1 MHVYWLQ
8 MLQSHLK
15 GLDEGPQ
22 QCPDAFAP
30 AQQFDQSHHSEQAEE
45 GDWDA
50 SAVLRVLKWRVKS
63 VKVQHQDTDDEKA
76 LYHMLIRAGSRTC
89 ILLNIVYMTHVSQ

>member
-45 GDWDA
+45 GD
-50 SAVLRVLKWRVKS
+50 
-63 VKVQHQDTDDEKA
+63 
-76 LYHMLIRAGSRTC
+76 
-89 ILLNIVYMTHVSQ
+89 